1 MFDANPETAKARLH
15 DLVSKERGKHRAPDD
30 EKLVFVTT
38 AGQGVDPP
46 AGRLRRLLGRRLPEP
61 PVPRRRTFLFAG
73 VMAAV
78 ALVVALALW
87 WQRPAPESPPELPPA
102 EPAAV
107 TQAEE
112 QQLVVDVIGQVPTP
126 GLVTVPS
133 GARVADAVRAAG
145 GPNPGADLTA
155 LNLAR
160 RVVDGEQIAV
170 GVPAPQPVDPA
181 TQPLNLNTATKE
193 QLDTLPG
200 VGPVTAQRIVD
211 RREKRGPFTSLEQ
224 LGEIEGI
231 GDAKLAKLGEL
242 LRL

>member
-1 MFDANPETAKARLH
+1 MFDAKPETTKARLR
-15 DLVSKERGKHRAPDD
+15 DLVHQERGRHRAAETD
-30 EKLVFVTT
+30 EKLVFVD
-38 AGQGVDPP
+38 AEGQDVGPP
-46 AGRLRRLLGRRLPEP
+46 GRLGRLLRRLLPDPALP
-61 PVPRRRTFLFAG
+61 PRRAVLFAG
-73 VMAAV
+73 LAAG
-78 ALVVALALW
+78 VVLAVVLALW
-87 WQRPAPESPPELPPA
+87 WQRPAPESPPDLAVA

-107 TQAEE
+107 TQVE
-112 QQLVVDVIGQVPTP
+112 QQLVVNVIGQVPAP

-145 GPNPGADLTA
+145 GPNPGADLTS

-160 RVVDGEQIAV
+160 KVADGEQIAV
-170 GVPAPQPVDPA
+170 GVPLPQPADQA
-181 TQPLNLNTATKE
+181 GQPLNVNTATKE

-211 RREKRGPFTSLEQ
+211 RRWKQGPFTSLEQ

-242 LRL
+242 VRL